1 MSLETSQPRLD
12 NDSVTKEDLIK
23 KLKGLSKGQFAK
35 VAPFIEADIE
45 AADDLAALHKE
56 IEAGRQSAATQPIL
70 EAKEVYARV
79 RQALAK

>member
-1 MSLETSQPRLD
+1 M
-12 NDSVTKEDLIK
+12 TKEDLIK

-35 VAPFIEADIE
+35 IAPFIEADIE
-45 AADDLAALHKE
+45 AADDLAVLHKE

-70 EAKEVYARV
+70 EAREVYARV

>member
-1 MSLETSQPRLD
+1 MDLESPQLSLD
-12 NDSVTKEDLIK
+12 NGGVTKEDLIK

-56 IEAGRQSAATQPIL
+56 IEAGRQSAATQSLL
-70 EAKEVYARV
+70 EAKDVYARV